1 MFQSLQSIP
10 TLGPKT
16 IIKLNRL
23 GIFTPKDLLYHFP
36 TRYLDFSKN
45 STIKSLLPQQSTTIR
60 GQLISLN
67 NIYTR
72 SRKNILKAVVTDS
85 TGKIELIW
93 FNQPYLEKNFTVGQ
107 TYSFAGVPT
116 LYQNRLTLIS
126 PEYSALR
133 TGKIIPIYPQT
144 SGLNSKWFQKIFSL
158 HLNTLITDI
167 PESLPQK
174 IIKQFKLIPL
184 KTALFQIH
192 QPQNLQSLESARYRL
207 SLEEILGFQI
217 KSHLSRQKWLSI
229 SPPFVLKTTSSIDKK
244 INNLIKNLPF
254 SLTLSQKKAWQEIK
268 TDLLS
273 TTKIQNRL
281 LQGDVGSGKTILAI
295 LAAYFTHLN
304 QKNSLILAPTEILA
318 QQHFLTFKK
327 FLPSSVSLHLLT
339 ANSQPDFSQIKP
351 SSIIIATHAAI
362 FQKKSLPHPIT
373 FLVID
378 EQHKF
383 GVKQRNFLS
392 SSQPHTL
399 TMTATPIPRT
409 VNLTFLG
416 NLDLSYLDASPKNR
430 LPIKTFV
437 VPPQKQSACYQWVKD
452 QINAHQSQVFI
463 VCPLIEESETL
474 LDVKSVKK
482 EFEHLKTIFSDY
494 KLALIHG
501 KIKSTDREKIIT
513 QFTQQLTNILVS
525 TPIIEVGIDIAKAA
539 IIIIQSADRFGLAQ
553 LHQLRGRVGRSGQQ
567 GYCYLF
573 SENQNQKAIN
583 RLNYLQTHHSG
594 QKIAE
599 FDLKTRGPGEVFS
612 TLQHGFP
619 SLKLASLS
627 DSKLITTSSLL
638 LSELISD
645 FPRHLQKLSLNNQ
658 LASDQHQS

>member
-16 IIKLNRL
+16 IIRLNRL
-23 GIFTPKDLLYHFP
+23 DIFTPKDLLYHFP
-36 TRYLDFSKN
+36 NRYLDFSKN
-45 STIKSLLPQQSTTIR
+45 STINSLSQNNSATIR
-60 GQLISLN
+60 GTLLSLN

-72 SRKNILKAVVTDS
+72 SRKNILKAIVSDN

-93 FNQPYLEKNFTVGQ
+93 FNQPYLQKNFTVGQ

-126 PEYSALR
+126 PEFSALR
-133 TGKIIPIYPQT
+133 TGKIIPVYPQT
-144 SGLNSKWFQKIFSL
+144 SGINSKWFQRIFSL
-158 HLNTLITDI
+158 HLHTLIANIT
-167 PESLPQK
+167 ESLPQK
-174 IIKQFKLIPL
+174 IIKQNNLLPL
-184 KTALFQIH
+184 PQALSQIH
-192 QPQNLQSLESARYRL
+192 QPDNLISLEKARYRL
-207 SLEEILGFQI
+207 SLEEILGYQI
-217 KSHLSRQKWLSI
+217 KSYLSRQKWLAD
-229 SPPFVLKTTSSIDKK
+229 SPPFILKTSPAINKK
-244 INNLIKNLPF
+244 ITTFIKKLPF
-254 SLTLSQKKAWQEIK
+254 SLTSSQKKAWQEIK

-273 TTKIQNRL
+273 ASKIQNRL

-295 LAAYFTHLN
+295 LGTYFTHLN
-304 QKNSLILAPTEILA
+304 QKSSLILAPTEILA
-318 QQHFLTFKK
+318 QQHYSTFKK
-327 FLPSSVSLHLLT
+327 FLPSSVSIHLLT
-339 ANSQPDFSQIKP
+339 ANSQPDFSQVKP
-351 SSIIIATHAAI
+351 DSIIIATHAAI
-362 FQKKSLPHPIT
+362 FQKKSLPFPVT

-383 GVKQRNFLS
+383 GVKQRNFLKE
-392 SSQPHTL
+392 SQPHTL

-416 NLDLSYLDASPKNR
+416 NLDLSYLDSSPKNR
-430 LPIKTFV
+430 LTTKTFV
-437 VPPQKQSACYQWVKD
+437 VPPQKQSACYQWIKD
-452 QINAHQSQVFI
+452 QINTHQSQVFI
-463 VCPLIEESETL
+463 VCPLIEESENL
-474 LDVKSVKK
+474 LSVKSVKK
-482 EFEHLKTIFSDY
+482 EYEELNTIFSEY

-501 KIKSTDREKIIT
+501 KIKSTDRQNIINR
-513 QFTQQLTNILVS
+513 FTQHQIDILVS
-525 TPIIEVGIDIAKAA
+525 TPIIEVGIDIAQAA

-573 SENQNQKAIN
+573 SENQNQKAIK
-583 RLNYLQTHHSG
+583 RLTYLQTHHSG

-627 DSKLITTSSLL
+627 DSQ
-638 LSELISD
+638 LISNSSRILSQLISK
-645 FPRHLQKLSLNNQ
+645 FPRHFQKISQKNQ
-658 LASDQHQS
+658 SVANQHQS

>member
-23 GIFTPKDLLYHFP
+23 GIFTPNDLLFHFP

-45 STIKSLLPQQSTTIR
+45 STIKSLLPNQSATIR

-72 SRKNILKAVVTDS
+72 SRKNILKAVVADS

-93 FNQPYLEKNFTVGQ
+93 FNQPYLEKNFTLGQ

-126 PEYSALR
+126 PEYSSLR

-144 SGLNSKWFQKIFSL
+144 SGLNSKWFQKIFSHYL
-158 HLNTLITDI
+158 HTLITNI

-174 IIKQFKLIPL
+174 IITQFKLIPL

-192 QPQNLQSLESARYRL
+192 QPQNLQSLETARYRL
-207 SLEEILGFQI
+207 SLEEVLNFQI
-217 KSHLSRQKWLSI
+217 KSYLSRKKWLSL
-229 SPPFVLKTTSSIDKK
+229 SPPSILKTSPIINKK
-244 INNLIKNLPF
+244 IKYLLKNLPF
-254 SLTLSQKKAWQEIK
+254 SLTSSQKKAWTEIK
-268 TDLLS
+268 KDLLS
-273 TTKIQNRL
+273 ATKIQNRL

-304 QKNSLILAPTEILA
+304 QKSSLILAPTEILA
-318 QQHFLTFKK
+318 QQHYLTFKK
-327 FLPSSVSLHLLT
+327 FLPPSTPLHLLT
-339 ANSQPDFSQIKP
+339 ANSQPDFSQFK
-351 SSIIIATHAAI
+351 SNSIIIATHAVI

-373 FLVID
+373 FLVVD

-392 SSQPHTL
+392 DFQPHTL

-416 NLDLSYLDASPKNR
+416 NLDLTYLDTAPKNR

-437 VPPQKQSACYQWVKD
+437 VPPQKQSACYQWIKD
-452 QINAHQSQVFI
+452 QINTHQSQVFI

-474 LDVKSVKK
+474 STVKSVKK
-482 EFEHLKTIFSDY
+482 EFEHLQTIFSNY

-501 KIKSTDREKIIT
+501 KIKSKDREKIIN
-513 QFTQQLTNILVS
+513 QFTQHRLDILVS
-525 TPIIEVGIDIAKAA
+525 TPIIEVGIDIASAA
-539 IIIIQSADRFGLAQ
+539 IIVIQSADRFGLAQ

-599 FDLKTRGPGEVFS
+599 YDLKTRGPGEIFS
-612 TLQHGFP
+612 TIQHGFP

-627 DSKLITTSSLL
+627 DSSLITTSAKL
-638 LSELISD
+638 LSELVSK
-645 FPRHLQKLSLNNQ
+645 FPHHLQKISKNNQ
-658 LASDQHQS
+658 ISPDSHQA

>member
-10 TLGPKT
+10 TFGPKT
-16 IIKLNRL
+16 ILKLNRL

-45 STIKSLLPQQSTTIR
+45 STIESLLQNEPATIR

-72 SRKNILKAVVTDS
+72 SRKNILKAIVADT

-126 PEYSALR
+126 PEYSSLR

-158 HLNTLITDI
+158 HLNNLLTDI
-167 PESLPQK
+167 PESLPPK
-174 IIKQFKLIPL
+174 IIQQFKLVPL
-184 KTALFQIH
+184 KTALLQIH
-192 QPQNLQSLESARYRL
+192 QPGSLRSLESARYRL
-207 SLEEILGFQI
+207 SLEEILSYQI
-217 KSHLSRQKWLSI
+217 KSHLSRQKWLSL
-229 SPPFVLKTTSSIDKK
+229 SPPFTLKTTPTIDKK
-244 INNLIKNLPF
+244 TTNLIKNLPF
-254 SLTLSQKKAWQEIK
+254 SLTSSQKIAWKEIK

-273 TTKIQNRL
+273 ASKIQNRL

-304 QKNSLILAPTEILA
+304 QKSSLILAPTEILA
-318 QQHFLTFKK
+318 QQHYLTFKK
-327 FLPSSVSLHLLT
+327 FLPPSTPLHLLT

-362 FQKKSLPHPIT
+362 FQKKFLPYPIT

-392 SSQPHTL
+392 ESQPHTL

-416 NLDLSYLDASPKNR
+416 NLDLSYLDTAPKNR

-437 VPPQKQSACYQWVKD
+437 VPPQKQSACYQWIKD
-452 QINAHQSQVFI
+452 QINTHQSQVFI

-482 EFEHLKTIFSDY
+482 EFEHLKTIFSEY

-501 KIKSTDREKIIT
+501 KIKSKDREKIIDR
-513 QFTQQLTNILVS
+513 FTHHLTDILVS
-525 TPIIEVGIDIAKAA
+525 TPIIEVGIDIAQAA

-553 LHQLRGRVGRSGQQ
+553 LHQLRGRVGRRGQQ

-612 TLQHGFP
+612 TIQHGFP

-627 DSKLITTSSLL
+627 DSELITTSAKL
-638 LSELISD
+638 LSQLISK
-645 FPRHLQKLSLNNQ
+645 FPRHLQNISKNNQ
-658 LASDQHQS
+658 PDPDSHQA